1 MTAKP
6 QPASPQPASPP
17 ADAPWPLWRLGLL
30 LYPGAVLAVWL
41 NLFML
46 GLMATWAGWPN
57 LSPRTAFL
65 AAFAV
70 ALPVDYLAAR
80 WLRRLLDRANAP

>member
-6 QPASPQPASPP
+6 PKTTPD
-17 ADAPWPLWRLGLL
+17 DAPWPLWRLGLL
-30 LYPGAVLAVWL
+30 LFPAVVLAAWL

-46 GLMATWAGWPN
+46 GLMATWLGWPN
-57 LSPRTAFL
+57 LSPIAALL
-65 AAFAV
+65 AALAV

-80 WLRRLLDRANAP
+80 WLRRLLDRANTP

>member
-1 MTAKP
+1 MA
-6 QPASPQPASPP
+6 A
-17 ADAPWPLWRLGLL
+17 
-30 LYPGAVLAVWL
+30 WL

-57 LSPRTAFL
+57 LSPQAALL
-65 AAFAV
+65 AALAL

>member
-1 MTAKP
+1 MMAKP
-6 QPASPQPASPP
+6 QPKAE
-17 ADAPWPLWRLGLL
+17 DAPWPLWRLGLL
-30 LYPGAVLAVWL
+30 LYPFVVMAAWL

-46 GLMATWAGWPN
+46 GLMATWLGWPK
-57 LSPRTAFL
+57 LSPSAALL
-65 AAFAV
+65 AALGV

>member
-6 QPASPQPASPP
+6 PMTTTD
-17 ADAPWPLWRLGLL
+17 DAPWPLWRLGLL
-30 LYPGAVLAVWL
+30 LFPAVVMAAWL

-46 GLMATWAGWPN
+46 GLMATWLGWPN
-57 LSPRTAFL
+57 LSPSAALL
-65 AAFAV
+65 AALGV

-80 WLRRLLDRANAP
+80 WLRRLLDRASAP